1 MKGLDIRLKNGSAK
15 TGPEATIQ
23 VVLNGKVLR
32 TVVADIRQVSGT
44 DGMVHSV
51 IKLTRQRQK

>member
-32 TVVADIRQVSGT
+32 TVVAGIHQVNGT

-51 IKLTRQRQK
+51 IKLSRQPKK

>member
-32 TVVADIRQVSGT
+32 TVVADIRQVSGA

>member
-32 TVVADIRQVSGT
+32 TVVAGIHQVSGT

>member
-15 TGPEATIQ
+15 KGPAATIQ
-23 VVLNGKVLR
+23 VALNGKVLR
-32 TVVADIRQVSGT
+32 TVVADIHQVSGT